1 MRKYQRH
8 IINGTPIGFLFRKS
22 RKLYP
27 PGFQGLSFYDVFN
40 FMRQQL
46 KWPNLTERAAAIS
59 YNFIMALP
67 PSLLFLFTV
76 IPNLPF
82 ISIKSIKFQLHALI
96 YDVIPAAGH
105 NKSIIEFVD
114 SFLTGSKIGL
124 LSFGLLFAL
133 FFASNAMM
141 GIMRSFNRNYLGFEE
156 RRGLRKRWIAI
167 KLTVLIFSLL
177 FAYLLLLIMQGAV
190 LNLLIKSKDWRNL
203 IFYTRW
209 VLIIM
214 LVFFAIAFIF
224 KYAPGVEKRWRLISP
239 GAVLTTLLSLLA
251 SLGFSSFVNTFGK
264 YNALYGAIGTIMMLM
279 ALVFINSL
287 ALLIGFELNVSINS
301 LKVMAAQREADELMK
316 ASNHKAARLSES
328 DQ

>member
-1 MRKYQRH
+1 MRK
-8 IINGTPIGFLFRKS
+8 
-22 RKLYP
+22 
-27 PGFQGLSFYDVFN
+27 
-40 FMRQQL
+40 QL
-46 KWPNLTERAAAIS
+46 RWPSLTERAAAIS

-82 ISIKSIKFQLHALI
+82 ISVKSIKIQLHALI
-96 YDVIPAAGH
+96 YDIIPAAGH

-114 SFLTGSKIGL
+114 SFLSGSKIGL

-141 GIMRSFNRNYLGFEE
+141 GIMRSFNKKYLGFEE
-156 RRGLRKRWIAI
+156 QRGLKKRWMAI
-167 KLTVLIFSLL
+167 KLTILIFALL
-177 FAYLLLLIMQGAV
+177 FSYLVLLIMQGAL
-190 LNLLIKSKDWRNL
+190 LNLLVKSRDWRVM

-209 VLIIM
+209 VLIIL

-224 KYAPGVEKRWRLISP
+224 KYAPAIEKRWKLFSP
-239 GAVLTTLLSLLA
+239 GAILTTLLSLIA
-251 SLGFSSFVNTFGK
+251 SLAFSTFVDNFGK

-301 LKVMAAQREADELMK
+301 LKAMAIQKE
-316 ASNHKAARLSES
+316 AARFMQSSES
-328 DQ
+328 LKEQKKEDG